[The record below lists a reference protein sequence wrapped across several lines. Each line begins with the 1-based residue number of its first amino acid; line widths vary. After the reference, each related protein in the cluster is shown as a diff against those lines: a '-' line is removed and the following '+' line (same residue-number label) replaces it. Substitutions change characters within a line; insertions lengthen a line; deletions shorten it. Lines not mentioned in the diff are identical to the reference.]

1 MRRDQGVRLEPGAA
15 DTSPSRE
22 PDAAPSPESHVA
34 YGPDTRSAFASA
46 LRRYGDL
53 YLQELVITVVALALV
68 VFFTADSPYFFT
80 TSNAAALASFIAP
93 IAFFALAEVPILILG
108 EIDLSVG
115 EVYVLSPFIV
125 QQLNSHGTPVPLGIV
140 ISLVISGVIGWLNG
154 LITVKLHLPSFITTL
169 GMTFA
174 LEGIILLGSNGA
186 PANPVGGGILAI
198 VLGGG
203 VWAEA
208 FWAAG
213 VMLVLFFM
221 LRRTSFGLHIV
232 AVGGNAES
240 SKESGIKVDFIK
252 IWCFVLCS
260 FIGGLI
266 GILDGY
272 HIGSIDPDTP
282 GLTFMFY
289 GVAAAVIGGTALTG
303 GRGTMIG
310 AGLGAI
316 VLGTLEDGFHVI
328 SVSSFAYDL
337 ILGIAILIAMFLN
350 VQIERATLRG
360 VGRGS
365 FARIV
370 GLSFGRI
377 LDFSSS
383 RRKEP
388 VRQ

>member
-1 MRRDQGVRLEPGAA
+1 MRREQNVRLEPDAA
-15 DTSPSRE
+15 DTT
-22 PDAAPSPESHVA
+22 ASPEPQVA
-34 YGPDTRSAFASA
+34 RGLDTRRVSAPA
-46 LRRYGDL
+46 LRRFGDL
-53 YLQELVITVVALALV
+53 YLQELVITVVALAMIL
-68 VFFTADSPYFFT
+68 FFTVDSPDFFT
-80 TSNAAALASFIAP
+80 SSNAAALASFIAP

-125 QQLNSHGTPVPLGIV
+125 EHLNNAGTPVPLAIV
-140 ISLVISGVIGWLNG
+140 LALVICAVIGWANG

-174 LEGIILLGSNGA
+174 LEGIILIGSNGA
-186 PANPVGGGILAI
+186 PSNPVGAGTLAL

-208 FWAAG
+208 YWAIG
-213 VMLVLFFM
+213 IMTVLFVM

-240 SKESGIKVDFIK
+240 SRESGLKVDFVK
-252 IWCFVLCS
+252 IWCFVLCA

-272 HIGSIDPDTP
+272 HIGSIDPGSP

-310 AGLGAI
+310 AALGAI
-316 VLGTLEDGFHVI
+316 VLGVLEDGFHVI
-328 SVSSFAYDL
+328 GVNAFAYDL
-337 ILGIAILIAMFLN
+337 ILGIAILITMFLN

-360 VGRGS
+360 AGRGS
-365 FARIV
+365 FARM
-370 GLSFGRI
+370 LDFSFTRI
-377 LDFSSS
+377 LNFSSS

-388 VRQ
+388 VRR

>member
-1 MRRDQGVRLEPGAA
+1 M
-15 DTSPSRE
+15 
-22 PDAAPSPESHVA
+22 
-34 YGPDTRSAFASA
+34 
-46 LRRYGDL
+46 
-53 YLQELVITVVALALV
+53 YLQELVIAVVSLAMIL
-68 VFFTADSPYFFT
+68 FFTVDSPDFFT
-80 TSNAAALASFIAP
+80 TSNGAALASFIAP

-115 EVYVLSPFIV
+115 EVYVLTPFIV
-125 QQLNSHGTPVPLGIV
+125 EQLNNHGIPVPLAIV
-140 ISLVISGVIGWLNG
+140 LSLATSAVIGWANG

-174 LEGIILLGSNGA
+174 LEGIILIGSNGA
-186 PANPVGGGILAI
+186 PSDPVGGGVLAL

-203 VWAEA
+203 VWAETY
-208 FWAAG
+208 WAIAAM
-213 VMLVLFFM
+213 VVLFVM

-260 FIGGLI
+260 FTGGLI

-310 AGLGAI
+310 AVIGAI
-316 VLGTLEDGFHVI
+316 ALGTLEDGFHVI

-337 ILGIAILIAMFLN
+337 ILGIAIVITMFLN

-360 VGRGS
+360 TGRGS
-365 FARIV
+365 FARI
-370 GLSFGRI
+370 LNFSFTRI
-377 LDFSSS
+377 LGFSSS

-388 VRQ
+388 VRR

>member
-1 MRRDQGVRLEPGAA
+1 MRRDQGVRQL
-15 DTSPSRE
+15 E
-22 PDAAPSPESHVA
+22 PDAADTTPSPESHVA
-34 YGPDTRSAFASA
+34 YGLETRQAFASV

-53 YLQELVITVVALALV
+53 YLQELVITAVALALIL
-68 VFFTADSPYFFT
+68 FFTVDSPDFFT

-115 EVYVLSPFIV
+115 EVYVLTPFIV
-125 QQLNSHGTPVPLGIV
+125 EELNNHGTPIPVAIV
-140 ISLVISGVIGWLNG
+140 ISLGISGVIGWLNG

-174 LEGIILLGSNGA
+174 LEGIILIYSNGA
-186 PANPVGGGILAI
+186 PSNPVGGGILAL

-208 FWAAG
+208 YWAIGA
-213 VMLVLFFM
+213 MLVLFFM

-310 AGLGAI
+310 AVLGAI

-337 ILGIAILIAMFLN
+337 ILGLAILIAMFLN

-360 VGRGS
+360 AGRGS
-365 FARIV
+365 FARII
-370 GLSFGRI
+370 GFLFTRI
-377 LDFSSS
+377 PDFSSS
-383 RRKEP
+383 RRKEA
-388 VRQ
+388 VRR

>member
-1 MRRDQGVRLEPGAA
+1 MRRDPSVRLEPRDA
-15 DTSPSRE
+15 DT
-22 PDAAPSPESHVA
+22 AASPESQVA
-34 YGPDTRSAFASA
+34 YALDTRRVSASA
-46 LRRYGDL
+46 LRRFGDL
-53 YLQELVITVVALALV
+53 YLQELVIAVVALAMIA
-68 VFFTADSPYFFT
+68 FFTADSPDFFT
-80 TSNAAALASFIAP
+80 SANAAALASFIAP

-115 EVYVLSPFIV
+115 EVYVLSPFLV
-125 QQLNSHGTPVPLGIV
+125 EHLNNAGTPVPLAIIFTLGICA
-140 ISLVISGVIGWLNG
+140 GIGWLNG

-174 LEGIILLGSNGA
+174 LEGIILIGSNGA
-186 PANPVGGGILAI
+186 PANPVGDGTLAL

-213 VMLVLFFM
+213 VMAILFVM
-221 LRRTSFGLHIV
+221 LRRTSFGLHII

-240 SKESGIKVDFIK
+240 SKESGLKVDFIK

-272 HIGSIDPDTP
+272 HIGSIDPSSP

-310 AGLGAI
+310 AAIGAI
-316 VLGTLEDGFHVI
+316 ALGTLEDGFHVI
-328 SVSSFAYDL
+328 GVSSFAYDL
-337 ILGIAILIAMFLN
+337 ILGIAILITMFLN
-350 VQIERATLRG
+350 VQIERATIRG
-360 VGRGS
+360 AGRGS
-365 FARIV
+365 FARI
-370 GLSFGRI
+370 I
-377 LDFSSS
+377 DFIFS

-388 VRQ
+388 VRR

>member
-1 MRRDQGVRLEPGAA
+1 MRQDQGVRLEPAAA
-15 DTSPSRE
+15 DTTR
-22 PDAAPSPESHVA
+22 SPESHVA
-34 YGPDTRSAFASA
+34 YGSDTRQAFASTV
-46 LRRYGDL
+46 RRYGDL
-53 YLQELVITVVALALV
+53 YLQELVITVVALALIL
-68 VFFTADSPYFFT
+68 FFTVDSPYFFT
-80 TSNAAALASFIAP
+80 TSNAAAMAGFIAP

-115 EVYVLSPFIV
+115 EVYVFSPFLV
-125 QQLNSHGTPVPLGIV
+125 EQLNNRGVPIPLAIV
-140 ISLVISGVIGWLNG
+140 ITLAACGGIGWLNG

-186 PANPVGGGILAI
+186 PSNPVGGGILAL

-208 FWAAG
+208 YWAVA
-213 VMLVLFFM
+213 VMMLLFFM
-221 LRRTSFGLHIV
+221 LRRTTFGLHIV

-360 VGRGS
+360 TGRGS
-365 FARIV
+365 VARII
-370 GLSFGRI
+370 SFSFTRL
-377 LDFSSS
+377 LDFSPS
-383 RRKEP
+383 RRREP
-388 VRQ
+388 VRR

>member
-1 MRRDQGVRLEPGAA
+1 MRREQNVRLEPDAA
-15 DTSPSRE
+15 DTT
-22 PDAAPSPESHVA
+22 ASPEPQVA
-34 YGPDTRSAFASA
+34 RGLDTRRVSAPA
-46 LRRYGDL
+46 LRRFGDL
-53 YLQELVITVVALALV
+53 YLQELVITVVALAMIL
-68 VFFTADSPYFFT
+68 FFTVDSPDFFT
-80 TSNAAALASFIAP
+80 SSNAAALASFIAP

-125 QQLNSHGTPVPLGIV
+125 EHLNNAGTPVPLAIV
-140 ISLVISGVIGWLNG
+140 LALVICAVIGWANG

-174 LEGIILLGSNGA
+174 LEGIILIGSNGA
-186 PANPVGGGILAI
+186 PSNPVGAGTLVL

-208 FWAAG
+208 YWAIG
-213 VMLVLFFM
+213 IMTVLFVM

-240 SKESGIKVDFIK
+240 SRESGLKVDFVK
-252 IWCFVLCS
+252 IWCFVLCA

-272 HIGSIDPDTP
+272 HIGSIDPGSP

-310 AGLGAI
+310 AALGAI

-328 SVSSFAYDL
+328 GVSSFAYDL
-337 ILGIAILIAMFLN
+337 ILGIAILIAMFIN
-350 VQIERATLRG
+350 VQIERATIRG
-360 VGRGS
+360 AGRGS
-365 FARIV
+365 FARI
-370 GLSFGRI
+370 LHFA
-377 LDFSSS
+377 FN

-388 VRQ
+388 VRR

>member
-1 MRRDQGVRLEPGAA
+1 MRPDQSARLETGVAVSGA
-15 DTSPSRE
+15 
-22 PDAAPSPESHVA
+22 SPESQA
-34 YGPDTRSAFASA
+34 ADGPDTRRVPESA
-46 LRRYGDL
+46 LRRFGDL
-53 YLQELVITVVALALV
+53 YLQELVITAVAIAMIL
-68 VFFTADSPYFFT
+68 FFTVDSPDFFT
-80 TSNAAALASFIAP
+80 DSNAAALASYIAP

-125 QQLNSHGTPVPLGIV
+125 EILNNHGIPVLLAVV
-140 ISLVISGVIGWLNG
+140 IALAISALIGLANG

-186 PANPVGGGILAI
+186 PANPVGSGLLAT

-208 FWAAG
+208 YWAIG
-213 VMLVLFFM
+213 VLAVLFVM
-221 LRRTSFGLHIV
+221 LRRTSFGLHII

-240 SKESGIKVDFIK
+240 SRESGIKVGSVK
-252 IWCFVLCS
+252 IWCFVLCA
-260 FIGGLI
+260 FVGGLI

-310 AGLGAI
+310 AALGAI
-316 VLGTLEDGFHVI
+316 ALGVLEDGFHVI
-328 SVSSFAYDL
+328 GVNAFAYDL
-337 ILGIAILIAMFLN
+337 ILGIAILITMFLN
-350 VQIERATLRG
+350 VQIERATVRG
-360 VGRGS
+360 AGSGS
-365 FARIV
+365 FARM
-370 GLSFGRI
+370 LAFP
-377 LDFSSS
+377 FS

-388 VRQ
+388 VDS